1 MILWNGCQTV
11 SLLWAYHRFSIF
23 AKGST
28 DMLLADFLPAGV
40 FAILFV
46 FARIGAAILALPGF
60 GEAFVPARVRLGLAI
75 LVSIIIVPL
84 VSAKI
89 PQAPT
94 APFQLLILLFAEMV
108 IGALIGLSAK
118 IAMLSLQ
125 TAGSFIAFMTSLA
138 NAFFSNPAS
147 AQQSS
152 IYSSLLGVIGIVAI
166 FVTDMH
172 HLALEALVESYI
184 IFPPGN
190 GFPAGDFASVFSD
203 VIAESLIIAMKLAG
217 PYFIVGLVFYLGL
230 GLLARLMPQIQ
241 VFFLAIPL
249 QIMMGMAILI
259 PSISMMMYIFLE
271 YYESLLRGYML

>member
-1 MILWNGCQTV
+1 
-11 SLLWAYHRFSIF
+11 
-23 AKGST
+23 
-28 DMLLADFLPAGV
+28 MLLADLLPAGV
-40 FAILFV
+40 FSILFV
-46 FARIGAAILALPGF
+46 FARIGAAILSLPGF
-60 GEAFVPARVRLGLAI
+60 GEVFVPARFRLVLAI
-75 LVSIIIVPL
+75 LISILIVPM
-84 VSAKI
+84 VSQKI
-89 PQAPT
+89 PEASVSPI
-94 APFQLLILLFAEMV
+94 QLIILLFAEMA

-118 IAMLSLQ
+118 IAILSLQ

-152 IYSSLLGVIGIVAI
+152 IYSSLLGMIGIVAI
-166 FVTDMH
+166 FATNTH

-184 IFPPGN
+184 IFPPGS
-190 GFPAGDFASVFSD
+190 GFPPGDFASVFSD
-203 VIAESLIIAMKLAG
+203 IIAESLVIAMKLAG

-249 QIMMGMAILI
+249 QIMMGIAILI